1 MLKLNPQ
8 AGNGI
13 FGANASGPASSG
25 LPRDFRLHCAR
36 QHPGPDRSAG
46 NREDRLLRE
55 DESRSHLAR
64 LRAAYAEAGAGQTML
79 CPLLPLLCPS
89 CHRRHS
95 VCLST
100 GRRRKICRLHFLRA
114 DSFGASSR
122 STAARLIS
130 LPRRLVP
137 LWRGEN
143 NGTQQ
148 EDSMKY
154 LLMILTAVALM
165 GTASATS
172 QSADDCCGGGA
183 CCVIKTKCCAK

>member
-1 MLKLNPQ
+1 MKLNPP

-13 FGANASGPASSG
+13 FGANASGLASSG

-36 QHPGPDRSAG
+36 QRPGPDRSAG
-46 NREDRLLRE
+46 NRENWLLRE
-55 DESRSHLAR
+55 DETRGHLAR
-64 LRAAYAEAGAGQTML
+64 LRAALAEAGPGQTML
-79 CPLLPLLCPS
+79 RTLLSLLCPS
-89 CHRRHS
+89 RHGGRA
-95 VCLST
+95 VCLSA
-100 GRRRKICRLHFLRA
+100 GRRRKIRRVHFLRA
-114 DSFGASSR
+114 AAFGPSSR
-122 STAARLIS
+122 SAAARLIS

-183 CCVIKTKCCAK
+183 CCLIKTGCCAK